1 MIVGTTVVGSIVIV
15 GTIVVGRGGAER
27 EVMHRHRR
35 STIDEATPVN
45 RRRQPRAMVDADE
58 PTALAAALAQA
69 RSVLGPSLLSPAAP
83 TPRPRRPIDEP
94 EPLARPGG

>member
-1 MIVGTTVVGSIVIV
+1 MANMLVMQPMSFEQV
-15 GTIVVGRGGAER
+15 RADDDAER